1 MIQTEYRRYPR
12 YPGRFG
18 GMKLKIFLGSIT
30 ILLTLSVCLAQS
42 GVKKSNKKTPPDL
55 SGTWT
60 LDYSR
65 SSLDPA
71 MKKQMVDYVLTIV
84 HREPEIRITRKYK
97 EGGREYSEER
107 VYYTDGRAESSSRAG
122 IRSPE
127 PITRWRGEKLVRKTA
142 FTPNGVQTRAP
153 LEVVT
158 IEEWKLSPDGKTLIR
173 TITNSGMIMSR
184 ARYVFVRS

>member
-1 MIQTEYRRYPR
+1 
-12 YPGRFG
+12 
-18 GMKLKIFLGSIT
+18 MKLKIFLGSIT

-42 GVKKSNKKTPPDL
+42 GAKKSNKKTPPDL
-55 SGTWT
+55 SGTWI
-60 LDYSR
+60 LDYSS

-84 HREPEIRITRKYK
+84 HREPEIRITWKYK

-127 PITRWRGEKLVRKTA
+127 PITRWQGEKLVRKTT
-142 FTPNGVQTRAP
+142 FTPNGVRTNLP

-158 IEEWKLSPDGKTLIR
+158 TEEWKLSPDGKTLTR
-173 TITNSGMIMSR
+173 ITTTSGMIMSR
-184 ARYVFVRS
+184 VRYVFFRS